1 MEINIETQD
10 GFIFKLPLSIVSRM
24 VTIND
29 YISEFPTEK
38 DIIPIKVD
46 KEIFEI
52 ILKYLYT
59 DEKPDYWPGSFF
71 ENMSDDMLI
80 KTALVSKY
88 LSIDEY
94 AWNDPMKDLY
104 PFELINIIAEK
115 LPINKLSQLSDD
127 IIRRIVIHSYYRNR
141 SDINKIINYSNIHDI
156 KYIVTNR
163 NFYKENEEKY
173 EDENLLELN
182 ENEIVKY
189 IRTNNLYDPINFFI
203 KFFNKHFQ
211 YKRKDLTDHE
221 LSVLNI
227 LINNGYF
234 FNNIRSLISFILG
247 CGYIFFPTND
257 YKLIQNLVSKYNKN
271 KLYLD
276 KRILQLSYIYD
287 KNFDNYVTLNRI
299 LMNPEYDPN
308 ERVDFFDKSPIWYVI
323 FKESKDPDVLNY
335 ILNDTRI
342 TMDFLDPVYTDILQK
357 AIIKKNPQILQRI
370 KSTLEKNS
378 VGNLDTLKS
387 LNGQKALEYIDIHI
401 LPGDSFIKYYNRI
414 GSENDWMEKNKHLT
428 SDEYQILSKL
438 IKKGYDTDIDEIY
451 RYINNPYSKL
461 LFKEILY
468 QTGPNIN
475 YLLFDVIYDESFDNY
490 ETLFKILNNYDPN
503 EIILRLNKPAW
514 HVAFIKSN
522 DPEILLYIL
531 NDPKIKIND
540 QYDKSTIFTITASK
554 NNPQITQKIN
564 QLFGLK

>member
-1 MEINIETQD
+1 M
-10 GFIFKLPLSIVSRM
+10 
-24 VTIND
+24 
-29 YISEFPTEK
+29 
-38 DIIPIKVD
+38 
-46 KEIFEI
+46 
-52 ILKYLYT
+52 
-59 DEKPDYWPGSFF
+59 
-71 ENMSDDMLI
+71 
-80 KTALVSKY
+80 
-88 LSIDEY
+88 
-94 AWNDPMKDLY
+94 
-104 PFELINIIAEK
+104 
-115 LPINKLSQLSDD
+115 
-127 IIRRIVIHSYYRNR
+127 
-141 SDINKIINYSNIHDI
+141 
-156 KYIVTNR
+156 
-163 NFYKENEEKY
+163 
-173 EDENLLELN
+173 
-182 ENEIVKY
+182 
-189 IRTNNLYDPINFFI
+189 
-203 KFFNKHFQ
+203 
-211 YKRKDLTDHE
+211 KDLTDHE

-247 CGYIFFPTND
+247 RGYIFFPTND

-299 LMNPEYDPN
+299 LMNPEYNPN

-387 LNGQKALEYIDIHI
+387 LNGQKALEYIDTHI

-490 ETLFKILNNYDPN
+490 ETLFKILNNYNPN

-522 DPEILLYIL
+522 DTEILLYIL